1 MKVKE
6 LAENLK
12 TSVSELINNLSNVIF
27 TETITENY
35 EVSKDLEKKLAKM
48 YGVSYPF
55 KAVKPKPVPKPAVK
69 IGSNRPDEN
78 KNIQKPV
85 QQKTEAKPVQ
95 KPNQPKVDNKP
106 VSKPAPKADNKPVQK
121 PNQPKTD
128 NKPVQKPVQPKV
140 EAKPVEVKKTPKVK
154 PTYEEEIVVPRVD
167 EHMLEKY
174 GDYLE
179 EDEYNLTRETRGG
192 RAKKQ
197 TSENA
202 APAKKKNSN
211 KNKNNFNKKEKRT
224 SNIPTSVEAE
234 DHVLYYE
241 NGMSVMEIAEVL
253 GVGVTDLVKKLFVSM
268 GIMASATQSL
278 DRDTAELIAIEYDF
292 ELKDKKITDMTRFDE
307 LEVEDKEEDLVGR
320 PAIVTIMGHVDHG
333 KTTLLDTIRSSH
345 VVTGEAGGITQHI
358 GAYQVEKNGKT
369 ITFIDTPGHAAFT
382 EMRAR
387 GAQITDIVILV
398 VASDDGVMPQTKE
411 AIEHAQAAGVPIIV
425 AINKMD
431 KPSANPDR
439 IKTELTEYNLV
450 AEDWGGDTIFV
461 PISALTGKGV
471 DELLEMVILL
481 SDLKDYKA
489 NPNRLGMGTVIEA
502 KLDKGRGPVATLLV
516 QNGTI
521 KVGDVIVVGNTY
533 GKIRSMEDE
542 LGRPVQ
548 AAGPSK
554 PVSVTGLVEV
564 PFAGEKFMALND
576 ERKAREIAEVRAQN
590 KFNEEKGVGKPTSLN
605 DIFQSADADKTLN
618 LIIKC
623 DVQGSIEA
631 IKGLLEKINIEGT
644 NINVIGARVGGIT
657 DNDII
662 LAVAS
667 HAIIVGF
674 NVRPT
679 AQVSDYAKQQ
689 GVEIR
694 LYSIIYKLQEDI
706 EKAVK
711 GLLDPVFEEKI
722 TGQAEVRE
730 TFKVSKV
737 GTIAGS
743 YVTSGSIVRNGSVR
757 LIRDSIVIYT
767 GSLAGL
773 RRFKDDV
780 KEVKAGYECGITVAN
795 YNDIKVGDVIEC
807 FVMEEQE
814 RE

>member
-1 MKVKE
+1 MEKSTPATVTCKSAILE
-6 LAENLK
+6 
-12 TSVSELINNLSNVIF
+12 TTFSVSCF
-27 TETITENY
+27 
-35 EVSKDLEKKLAKM
+35 
-48 YGVSYPF
+48 
-55 KAVKPKPVPKPAVK
+55 VK
-69 IGSNRPDEN
+69 IQSFYN
-78 KNIQKPV
+78 QKPS
-85 QQKTEAKPVQ
+85 KIYIT
-95 KPNQPKVDNKP
+95 NNSKP
-106 VSKPAPKADNKPVQK
+106 VSYSLKSSEKRENQK
-121 PNQPKTD
+121 NSVIQTNNNSHNNNNSNSNNNNSGNSKQQPKT
-128 NKPVQKPVQPKV
+128 NIKSQPR
-140 EAKPVEVKKTPKVK
+140 PKYV
-154 PTYEEEIVVPRVD
+154 EEIIVPRVD
-167 EHMLEKY
+167 EKILEKY

-179 EDEYNLTRETRGG
+179 EDEYNLTRETRSA
-192 RAKKQ
+192 RVKKAGS
-197 TSENA
+197 SENITDI
-202 APAKKKNSN
+202 KQRKKNSN
-211 KNKNNFNKKEKRT
+211 KNKNNNAKKEKRT
-224 SNIPTSVEAE
+224 SNMPSNDKLE
-234 DHVLYYE
+234 DHVLYFE
-241 NGMSVMEIAEVL
+241 SGMSVMEVANGL
-253 GVGVTDLVKKLFVSM
+253 GVSVTELVKKLFVSM
-268 GIMASATQSL
+268 GIMASATQAL
-278 DRDTAELIAIEYDF
+278 DRDTIELIAIEYDF

-307 LEVEDKEEDLVGR
+307 LEVEDKAEDLSSR

-358 GAYQVEKNGKT
+358 GAYQVVKNNKT

-387 GAQITDIVILV
+387 GAQITDIVVLV

-431 KPSANPDR
+431 KPGANPDR
-439 IKTELTEYNLV
+439 VKTELTEYNLV
-450 AEDWGGDTIFV
+450 SEDWGGDTIFV
-461 PISALTGKGV
+461 NISALTGKGV
-471 DELLEMVILL
+471 DELLEMIILV
-481 SDLKDYKA
+481 SDLKEYKA
-489 NPNRLGMGTVIEA
+489 NPNRLGIGTVIEA
-502 KLDKGRGPVATLLV
+502 RLDKGRGPIATLLV

-521 KVGDVIVVGNTY
+521 KVGDIIVVGTTY
-533 GKIRSMEDE
+533 GKVRSMEDE
-542 LGRPVQ
+542 LGRSVLS
-548 AAGPSK
+548 AGPSK

-564 PFAGEKFMALND
+564 PFAGEKFMVLND

-590 KFNEEKGVGKPTSLN
+590 KFNEEKGVGKAASLTDLFKN
-605 DIFQSADADKTLN
+605 ENADKTLN

-644 NINVIGARVGGIT
+644 NINIIGARVGGIT
-657 DNDII
+657 NNDII

-667 HAIIVGF
+667 KAIIVGF

-679 AQVSDYAKQQ
+679 SQISDFAKEQ

-694 LYSIIYKLQEDI
+694 LYNIIYKLQEDI
-706 EKAVK
+706 ERAVK

-730 TFKVSKV
+730 LFKVSRI

-743 YVTSGSIVRNGSVR
+743 YVTSGTIFRNGGVR

-767 GSLAGL
+767 GKMAGL

-780 KEVKAGYECGITVAN
+780 KEVKAGYECGITIEN
-795 YNDIKVGDVIEC
+795 YNDIKVGDIIEC
-807 FVMEEQE
+807 FVMEEAE

>member
-1 MKVKE
+1 MLESK
-6 LAENLK
+6 N
-12 TSVSELINNLSNVIF
+12 SVIQTNNNSHNNNNSNS
-27 TETITENY
+27 NNNNSGN
-35 EVSKDLEKKLAKM
+35 SK
-48 YGVSYPF
+48 
-55 KAVKPKPVPKPAVK
+55 
-69 IGSNRPDEN
+69 
-78 KNIQKPV
+78 Q
-85 QQKTEAKPVQ
+85 
-95 KPNQPKVDNKP
+95 
-106 VSKPAPKADNKPVQK
+106 
-121 PNQPKTD
+121 QPKT
-128 NKPVQKPVQPKV
+128 NIKSQPR
-140 EAKPVEVKKTPKVK
+140 PKYV
-154 PTYEEEIVVPRVD
+154 EEIIVPRVD
-167 EHMLEKY
+167 EKILEKY

-179 EDEYNLTRETRGG
+179 EDEYNLTRETRSA
-192 RAKKQ
+192 RVKKAGS
-197 TSENA
+197 SENITDI
-202 APAKKKNSN
+202 KQRKKNSN
-211 KNKNNFNKKEKRT
+211 KNKNNNAKKEKRT
-224 SNIPTSVEAE
+224 SNMPSNDKLE
-234 DHVLYYE
+234 DHVLYFE
-241 NGMSVMEIAEVL
+241 SGMSVMEVANGL
-253 GVGVTDLVKKLFVSM
+253 GVSVTELVKKLFVSM
-268 GIMASATQSL
+268 GIMASATQAL
-278 DRDTAELIAIEYDF
+278 DRDTIELIAIEYDF

-307 LEVEDKEEDLVGR
+307 LEVEDKAEDLSSR

-358 GAYQVEKNGKT
+358 GAYQVVKNNKT

-387 GAQITDIVILV
+387 GAQITDIVVLV

-431 KPSANPDR
+431 KPGANPDR
-439 IKTELTEYNLV
+439 VKTELTEYNLV
-450 AEDWGGDTIFV
+450 SEDWGGDTIFV
-461 PISALTGKGV
+461 NISALTGKGV
-471 DELLEMVILL
+471 DELLEMIILV
-481 SDLKDYKA
+481 SDLKEYKA
-489 NPNRLGMGTVIEA
+489 NPNRLGIGTVIEA
-502 KLDKGRGPVATLLV
+502 RLDKGRGPIATLLV

-521 KVGDVIVVGNTY
+521 KVGDIIVVGTTY
-533 GKIRSMEDE
+533 GKVRSMEDE
-542 LGRPVQ
+542 LGRSVLS
-548 AAGPSK
+548 AGPSK

-564 PFAGEKFMALND
+564 PFAGEKFMVLND

-590 KFNEEKGVGKPTSLN
+590 KFNEEKGVGKAASLTDLFKN
-605 DIFQSADADKTLN
+605 ENADKTLN

-644 NINVIGARVGGIT
+644 NINIIGARVGGIT
-657 DNDII
+657 NNDII

-667 HAIIVGF
+667 KAIIVGF

-679 AQVSDYAKQQ
+679 SQISDFAKEQ

-694 LYSIIYKLQEDI
+694 LYNIIYKLQEDI
-706 EKAVK
+706 ERAVK

-730 TFKVSKV
+730 LFKVSRI

-743 YVTSGSIVRNGSVR
+743 YVTSGTIFRNGGVR

-767 GSLAGL
+767 GKMAGL

-780 KEVKAGYECGITVAN
+780 KEVKAGYECGITIEN
-795 YNDIKVGDVIEC
+795 YNDIKVGDIIEC
-807 FVMEEQE
+807 FVMEEAE

>member
-12 TSVSELINNLSNVIF
+12 TTTVELINKLSNVIF
-27 TETITENY
+27 TEKITEEY

-48 YGVSYPF
+48 YGVAYPF
-55 KAVKPKPVPKPAVK
+55 KSNKPKSLNKPAVRIGSNKQEDELKSKSFSNQKSSKSSISNNPKPV
-69 IGSNRPDEN
+69 SNSLKSSEKKEN
-78 KNIQKPV
+78 QKNSVIQ
-85 QQKTEAKPVQ
+85 T
-95 KPNQPKVDNKP
+95 NNNSHNNNK
-106 VSKPAPKADNKPVQK
+106 Q
-121 PNQPKTD
+121 QPKTS
-128 NKPVQKPVQPKV
+128 
-140 EAKPVEVKKTPKVK
+140 VK
-154 PTYEEEIVVPRVD
+154 PQSRPKYVEEIIVPRVD
-167 EHMLEKY
+167 EKILEKY

-179 EDEYNLTRETRGG
+179 EDEYNLTRETRSS
-192 RAKKQ
+192 RVKK
-197 TSENA
+197 TGSSENITDM
-202 APAKKKNSN
+202 KQRKKNSN
-211 KNKNNFNKKEKRT
+211 KNKNNNAKKEKRT
-224 SNIPTSVEAE
+224 SNMPSTDKLE

-241 NGMSVMEIAEVL
+241 NGMSVMEVANGL
-253 GVGVTDLVKKLFVSM
+253 GVSVTELVKKLFVSM
-268 GIMASATQSL
+268 GIMASATQTL
-278 DRDTAELIAIEYDF
+278 DRDTIELIAIEYDF

-307 LEVEDKEEDLVGR
+307 LEVEDKEEDLVSR

-358 GAYQVEKNGKT
+358 GAYQVVKNNKT

-387 GAQITDIVILV
+387 GAQITDIVVLV

-425 AINKMD
+425 AVNKMD
-431 KPSANPDR
+431 KPGANPDR
-439 IKTELTEYNLV
+439 VKTELTEYSLV
-450 AEDWGGDTIFV
+450 SEDWGGDTIFV
-461 PISALTGKGV
+461 NISALTGKGV
-471 DELLEMVILL
+471 DELLEMIILV

-489 NPNRLGMGTVIEA
+489 NPNRLGIGTVIEA
-502 KLDKGRGPVATLLV
+502 RLDKGRGPIATLLV

-521 KVGDVIVVGNTY
+521 KVGDIIVVGTTY
-533 GKIRSMEDE
+533 GKVRSMEDE
-542 LGRPVQ
+542 LGRSVSS
-548 AAGPSK
+548 AGPSK

-564 PFAGEKFMALND
+564 PFAGEKFMVLND

-590 KFNEEKGVGKPTSLN
+590 KFNEEKGVGKAASLTDLFKN
-605 DIFQSADADKTLN
+605 ENVDKTLN

-631 IKGLLEKINIEGT
+631 IKGLLEKINIDGT
-644 NINVIGARVGGIT
+644 NINIIGARVGGIT
-657 DNDII
+657 NNDII

-667 HAIIVGF
+667 KAIIVGF

-679 AQVSDYAKQQ
+679 SQISDFAKEQ

-694 LYSIIYKLQEDI
+694 LYNIIYKLQEDI

-730 TFKVSKV
+730 IFKVSRV

-743 YVTSGSIVRNGSVR
+743 YVTSGTIFRNGGVR

-767 GSLAGL
+767 GKMAGL

-780 KEVKAGYECGITVAN
+780 KEVKSGYECGITIEN
-795 YNDIKVGDVIEC
+795 YNDIKVGDIIEC
-807 FVMEEQE
+807 FIMEEAE